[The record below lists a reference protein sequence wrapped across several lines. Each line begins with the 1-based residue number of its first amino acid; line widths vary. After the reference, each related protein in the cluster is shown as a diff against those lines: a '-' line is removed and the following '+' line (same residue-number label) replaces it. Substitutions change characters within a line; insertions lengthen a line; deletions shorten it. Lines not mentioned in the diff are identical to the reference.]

1 MWRRGGKTTFT
12 WIRTVAGTQ
21 YLPWIVF
28 FILFYFLVDVF
39 FVGGVAL
46 LTLLEH
52 KVLGYIHICKDTNKV
67 EVFFSHL
74 EMLLSYFLESSIF
87 L

>member
-1 MWRRGGKTTFT
+1 LMF
-12 WIRTVAGTQ
+12 
-21 YLPWIVF
+21 
-28 FILFYFLVDVF
+28 F